1 MFKKA
6 KYGLHHIEHIQHGG
20 AVYDVDNLAVMT
32 PKRHIEIHTE

>member
-1 MFKKA
+1 M
-6 KYGLHHIEHIQHGG
+6 EHIRHGG